1 MGGSTSQGASGFGG
15 GGYSRTKT
23 VLKQAQ
29 TQMKLTEEYLF
40 WLNKRNEILGQMM
53 EDIDFKNYVLA
64 YKDASSPHIDV
75 DKDYLNKALDYLEV
89 LERTMDYEFIDE
101 LNIED

>member
-1 MGGSTSQGASGFGG
+1 MGGSTSQGAGGFGG
-15 GGYSRTKT
+15 GGYNRTKT

-29 TQMKLTEEYLF
+29 TQMQLTEEYLF

-53 EDIDFKNYVLA
+53 EDVDFKNYVLA
-64 YKDASSPHIDV
+64 YKDAASPHIDV
-75 DKDYLNKALDYLEV
+75 DKDYLNKALDYLDV

-101 LNIED
+101 INLED

>member
-1 MGGSTSQGASGFGG
+1 MGGITGENSGAYNSGGF
-15 GGYSRTKT
+15 SRTKT

-40 WLNKRNEILGQMM
+40 WINKRNEILGQMM
-53 EDIDFKNYVLA
+53 EDVDFKNYVLA
-64 YKDASSPHIDV
+64 YKDAASPHIDV

-101 LNIED
+101 INFED